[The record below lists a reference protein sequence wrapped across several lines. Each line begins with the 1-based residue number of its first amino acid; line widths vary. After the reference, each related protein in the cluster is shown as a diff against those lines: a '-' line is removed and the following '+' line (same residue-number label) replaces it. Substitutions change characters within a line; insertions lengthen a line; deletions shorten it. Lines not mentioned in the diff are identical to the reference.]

1 MVLAQQQHPPT
12 CWRPGHSGLRDG
24 LAEKLVSRFPARRL
38 GYIARVLTPAELH
51 VLGDAGDALIVAR
64 IKRMPVRRLA
74 RYDRLV
80 PAGPQEQRQFHSLQ
94 LQWLRDEEYLLGTRL
109 GRRPTQR
116 ELISDFLSHR
126 NGPRFRAYFALKYP
140 RKMRPTGRRGAASR
154 SADLSPASS
163 FSN

>member
-1 MVLAQQQHPPT
+1 MGTVQQQHRSCT
-12 CWRPGHSGLRDG
+12 RPGQNTLPDG
-24 LAEKLVSRFPARRL
+24 LTERLLGRFPPRQL
-38 GYIARVLTPAELH
+38 GYIARVLTPAELR
-51 VLGDAGDALIVAR
+51 VLSDADDALIVAR
-64 IKRMPVRRLA
+64 IKRMPGRRLA

-80 PAGPQEQRQFHSLQ
+80 PAGPQEQRHYHTLQ